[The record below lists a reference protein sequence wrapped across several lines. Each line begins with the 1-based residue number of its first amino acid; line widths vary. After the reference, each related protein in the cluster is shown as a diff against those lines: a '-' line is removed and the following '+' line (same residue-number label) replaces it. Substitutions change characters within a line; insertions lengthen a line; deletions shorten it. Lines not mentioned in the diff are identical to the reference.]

1 MAPTE
6 RSKLGGCE
14 RSSWTAAP
22 PTSCGIRDYRR
33 SMTQSTLRTL
43 IHVCVL
49 LFAPTTAAAQWLEV
63 GLHAGYFLPTVEQFE
78 RAVLR
83 PTATGFRVD
92 HYEGHHEAGLSLGAT
107 VTAWPLPHVGLD
119 LAGGLRF
126 CDRSGSSPFVID
138 PFLPAPA
145 GRRAALSVLTLR
157 LVGRARSGGTNV
169 RLGAGPALVH
179 IAGSAYDGGS
189 PEIRLAKQTSSGGT
203 IAVDVTRTLGRIR
216 LRFGV
221 EDAIYRAAMERL
233 PPGDTTRTPVQHDVA
248 LNVGIALPL
257 R

>member
-1 MAPTE
+1 MSQRVFPQLRMTNWKRTRAFYVDG
-6 RSKLGGCE
+6 LGFNVDWE
-14 RSSWTAAP
+14 
-22 PTSCGIRDYRR
+22 
-33 SMTQSTLRTL
+33 
-43 IHVCVL
+43 H
-49 LFAPTTAAAQWLEV
+49 
-63 GLHAGYFLPTVEQFE
+63 QFE
-78 RAVLR
+78 PGVPVFAQLTR
-83 PTATGFRVD
+83 D
-92 HYEGHHEAGLSLGAT
+92 GLSLGET
-107 VTAWPLPHVGLD
+107 VTAWPLLHVGLD
-119 LAGGLRF
+119 LSGGHRF